1 VRLEGTTP
9 IEDRL
14 RREVA
19 LETGMAPCG
28 VLTRPALLAFVVI
41 TAGCGS
47 PDKAGAL
54 EPVER
59 YLVYEKAIGE
69 KGIWIADVDGS
80 SPRLLFRDG
89 QLPVISPDGK
99 WVAYFGDC
107 TASDFGCTYVVSTAG
122 GKPRLLT
129 SRRIDEEVTWSP
141 TSDRIVSISA
151 PSEEQPE
158 QYLVSIDVASGDDVT
173 LARGG
178 FLGWSFSPDGK
189 RIVFALGDAGL
200 ATFETDLYVTM
211 PEGGAERI
219 TDTGNS
225 SYPVWGPDS
234 IAFAKQVQELWR
246 IQPDG
251 TGLTRVTGPLPK
263 RLVARHGRGG
273 LIPIDWSEDGRVLL
287 AGLTGDR
294 GTEPMAVDPETGSIR
309 DLGLFGRP
317 FGVATNALSRDGRSA
332 LVKDGAF
339 AETPL
344 EQARLL
350 IVPVEGGKATVVAS
364 GIRTAS
370 WNR

>member
-1 VRLEGTTP
+1 MT
-9 IEDRL
+9 
-14 RREVA
+14 
-19 LETGMAPCG
+19 PCG
-28 VLTRPALLAFVVI
+28 VLTRLALLAFVVI

-47 PDKAGAL
+47 PEKAGGP

-59 YLVYEKAIGE
+59 HLVYEKAIGE

-80 SPRLLFRDG
+80 RPRLLLRDG
-89 QLPVISPDGK
+89 QLPVISPDGE

-107 TASDFGCTYVVSTAG
+107 TASDFGCTYVVPTSG
-122 GKPRLLT
+122 REPRVLT

-151 PSEEQPE
+151 PSDEQPE
-158 QYLVSIDVASGDDVT
+158 EYLVSIDVATGEDVT

-189 RIVFALGDAGL
+189 RIVFALGEAGL
-200 ATFETDLYVTM
+200 ATLDADLYVTT
-211 PEGGAERI
+211 PEGGEAQRI
-219 TDTGNS
+219 TNTGNS
-225 SYPVWGPDS
+225 SYPVWGPKS
-234 IAFAKQVQELWR
+234 IAFAKHVREIWR

-251 TGLTRVTGPLPK
+251 TGLSRVTGPLPK
-263 RLVARHGRGG
+263 RLVERHGRGG

-287 AGLTGDR
+287 AGLIGDW
-294 GTEPMAVDPETGSIR
+294 GSEPIEVDPETGSTR

-317 FGVATNALSRDGRSA
+317 FGVETDALSRDGRSA
-332 LVKDGAF
+332 LVKDGSF
-339 AETPL
+339 AETPP
-344 EQARLL
+344 EKTSLL
-350 IVPVEGGKATVVAS
+350 IVPVEGGKATVVAR